1 MQAHRIYNA
10 AYITW
15 KTTCHF
21 STTLK
26 VNSAHLSKY
35 AWTSM
40 NKSDTLRML
49 NWQKVYI
56 QFTATAF
63 HQNVTPGKSKYS
75 IFFISLFFF
84 KLTHQKF
91 SFLHIKKTSC
101 LCNSLIYRER
111 GFLFWLH
118 PGPNAWLRIK
128 LPLSIIPL
136 LWNLSFRF
144 WMPVY
149 FVYLS
154 HNRSTK
160 DPSIVPVSRGSPLET
175 LICINF
181 LLMTQIYTG
190 RSRFLHSISLSCQQ
204 MSREI
209 LHLFLL

>member
-1 MQAHRIYNA
+1 MIYKHTEYT

-15 KTTCHF
+15 KSTCHF
-21 STTLK
+21 IITLK

-49 NWQKVYI
+49 TESIYPI
-56 QFTATAF
+56 HCYSF
-63 HQNVTPGKSKYS
+63 PSKCHTREVK
-75 IFFISLFFF
+75 IFDFFISLFFF

-118 PGPNAWLRIK
+118 PGPNAWLRIM

-136 LWNLSFRF
+136 LEICHSDFGCRLFCLLVTQQFHKR
-144 WMPVY
+144 PI
-149 FVYLS
+149 
-154 HNRSTK
+154 HC
-160 DPSIVPVSRGSPLET
+160 PSVSRIT
-175 LICINF
+175 
-181 LLMTQIYTG
+181 
-190 RSRFLHSISLSCQQ
+190 SRDPDFVSISC
-204 MSREI
+204 
-209 LHLFLL
+209 

>member
-1 MQAHRIYNA
+1 MHEHLWINP
-10 AYITW
+10 T
-15 KTTCHF
+15 HF
-21 STTLK
+21 EC
-26 VNSAHLSKY
+26 
-35 AWTSM
+35 
-40 NKSDTLRML
+40 
-49 NWQKVYI
+49 WQKVYI

-75 IFFISLFFF
+75 IFFISLFF
-84 KLTHQKF
+84 
-91 SFLHIKKTSC
+91 SNLHIKSFPSYTLKKLPAFVT
-101 LCNSLIYRER
+101 LIYRER

-190 RSRFLHSISLSCQQ
+190 RSKFLHSISLSCQQ

>member
-1 MQAHRIYNA
+1 MIYKHTEYT

-15 KTTCHF
+15 KTTFHF

-49 NWQKVYI
+49 TESIYPI
-56 QFTATAF
+56 HCYSF
-63 HQNVTPGKSKYS
+63 PSKCHTREVKIFDFFYLS
-75 IFFISLFFF
+75 IFF

-160 DPSIVPVSRGSPLET
+160 DPSIVPVSLGSPLET

-190 RSRFLHSISLSCQQ
+190 RSKFLHSISLSCQQ

>member
-1 MQAHRIYNA
+1 MHEHLWINP
-10 AYITW
+10 T
-15 KTTCHF
+15 HF
-21 STTLK
+21 EC
-26 VNSAHLSKY
+26 
-35 AWTSM
+35 
-40 NKSDTLRML
+40 
-49 NWQKVYI
+49 WQKVYI

-101 LCNSLIYRER
+101 LCKSLIYRER

-144 WMPVY
+144 WMPRSILFTCHTTDPQKTHPLSQCLADHLWRPW
-149 FVYLS
+149 FV
-154 HNRSTK
+154 
-160 DPSIVPVSRGSPLET
+160 
-175 LICINF
+175 
-181 LLMTQIYTG
+181 
-190 RSRFLHSISLSCQQ
+190 SISC
-204 MSREI
+204 
-209 LHLFLL
+209 

>member
-1 MQAHRIYNA
+1 MHEHLWINP
-10 AYITW
+10 T
-15 KTTCHF
+15 HF
-21 STTLK
+21 EC
-26 VNSAHLSKY
+26 
-35 AWTSM
+35 
-40 NKSDTLRML
+40 
-49 NWQKVYI
+49 WQKVYI

-190 RSRFLHSISLSCQQ
+190 RSKFLHSISLSCQQ
-204 MSREI
+204 KSREI

>member
-1 MQAHRIYNA
+1 
-10 AYITW
+10 
-15 KTTCHF
+15 
-21 STTLK
+21 
-26 VNSAHLSKY
+26 
-35 AWTSM
+35 M

-84 KLTHQKF
+84 QLTHQKF

-101 LCNSLIYRER
+101 LCKSLIYRER

-144 WMPVY
+144 WMPASILFTCHTTDPQKTHPLSQCLADHLWRPW
-149 FVYLS
+149 FV
-154 HNRSTK
+154 
-160 DPSIVPVSRGSPLET
+160 
-175 LICINF
+175 
-181 LLMTQIYTG
+181 
-190 RSRFLHSISLSCQQ
+190 SISC
-204 MSREI
+204 
-209 LHLFLL
+209 

>member
-1 MQAHRIYNA
+1 MIYKHTEYT

-49 NWQKVYI
+49 TESIYPI
-56 QFTATAF
+56 HCYGF
-63 HQNVTPGKSKYS
+63 PSKCHTREVKIFDFFYLS
-75 IFFISLFFF
+75 IFF

-144 WMPVY
+144 WMPSILFTCHTTEPQKTHPLSQCLADHLWRPW
-149 FVYLS
+149 FV
-154 HNRSTK
+154 
-160 DPSIVPVSRGSPLET
+160 
-175 LICINF
+175 
-181 LLMTQIYTG
+181 
-190 RSRFLHSISLSCQQ
+190 SISS
-204 MSREI
+204 
-209 LHLFLL
+209 

>member
-1 MQAHRIYNA
+1 MIYKHTEYT

-49 NWQKVYI
+49 TESIYPI
-56 QFTATAF
+56 HCYSF
-63 HQNVTPGKSKYS
+63 PSKCHTREVK
-75 IFFISLFFF
+75 IFDFFIYLFFF

-118 PGPNAWLRIK
+118 PGHCQLYLCCEICHSDFGCR
-128 LPLSIIPL
+128 LFCL
-136 LWNLSFRF
+136 LVTQQNHKR
-144 WMPVY
+144 PI
-149 FVYLS
+149 
-154 HNRSTK
+154 HC
-160 DPSIVPVSRGSPLET
+160 PSVSRITSGDPDLYQFPA
-175 LICINF
+175 NDPN
-181 LLMTQIYTG
+181 
-190 RSRFLHSISLSCQQ
+190 LH
-204 MSREI
+204 R
-209 LHLFLL
+209 